1 MKLLAI
7 LAVLALSPST
17 YASDYFEN
25 VSGIE
30 FSADST
36 EKCFKFDSLRTY
48 NCIQHFYTESQEA
61 LERTFKRISSE
72 VKRDSTLLTDSQE
85 KWLAFRKSE
94 CKLRAVSAS
103 AFQNPTA
110 QGQLFFEACATE
122 LNNERVNKLNSIQ
135 LGCDSC
141 LQ

>member
-1 MKLLAI
+1 MKPLAI
-7 LAVLALSPST
+7 LAFLALSQSI

-30 FSADST
+30 FSADSP

-48 NCIQHFYTESQEA
+48 NCIQHFHKESQEA
-61 LERTFKRISSE
+61 LDTTFKHISSE
-72 VKRDSTLLTDSQE
+72 VKRDSALLKDSQE
-85 KWLAFRKSE
+85 KWLAFKKSE
-94 CKLRAVSAS
+94 CKLRSVSAS
-103 AFQNPTA
+103 ALQNPTA
-110 QGQLFFEACATE
+110 QGQLFFEVCTIE
-122 LNNERVNKLNSIQ
+122 LNNERVDQLNSIQ